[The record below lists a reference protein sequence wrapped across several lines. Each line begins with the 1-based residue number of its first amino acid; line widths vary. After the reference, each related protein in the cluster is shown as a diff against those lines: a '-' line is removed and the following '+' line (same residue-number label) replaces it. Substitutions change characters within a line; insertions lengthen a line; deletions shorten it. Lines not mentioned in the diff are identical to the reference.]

1 MIIGFVLDMILGDP
15 MEWPHIVRWYGKLIA
30 FLEKKL
36 YGMKNKRL
44 AGLLLVILVL
54 AIVAVLT
61 IGLEVVAYKIH
72 PILWLIVD
80 GILCWQCLA
89 LKSLK
94 DETLKVYKPLSEKD
108 LAGARYAVSMV
119 VGRDTEKLDEIGV
132 TKACVETIAENT
144 SDGVCAPLFY
154 MGIGTSILACLYK
167 AINTMDS
174 MIGYK
179 NEKYI
184 QFGTVA
190 AKLDDIVNYLPARLT
205 ALFMILAAR
214 LCGFDAAN
222 AWKIFRRDRYKHASP
237 NSAQTEA
244 VMAGALDIQLAGDAW
259 YFGKLHKKD
268 FIGDPIREIEIKDIR
283 NAHRLMRVTA
293 YLMFMVL
300 LVVEAVWYL
309 TVMAGR

>member
-15 MEWPHIVRWYGKLIA
+15 IQWPHIVRWYGKLIA
-30 FLEKKL
+30 FLEKYL
-36 YGMKNKRL
+36 YRLKNKRL
-44 AGLLLVILVL
+44 AGILLVILVL
-54 AIVAVLT
+54 VIVASLT
-61 IGLEVVAYKIH
+61 ITLEVVAYLIH
-72 PILWLIVD
+72 PVLWLIVD

-94 DETLKVYKPLSEKD
+94 DETLKVYKPLAEHD
-108 LAGARYAVSMV
+108 LEGARYAVSMV
-119 VGRDTEKLDEIGV
+119 VGRDTDKLDEIGV

-179 NEKYI
+179 NDRYI
-184 QFGTVA
+184 KFGTA
-190 AKLDDIVNYLPARLT
+190 AARLDDIVNFIPARLT
-205 ALFMILAAR
+205 ALFMILAAK
-214 LCGFDAAN
+214 LCKFDAAN
-222 AWKIFRRDRYKHASP
+222 AWKIFRRDRFKHASP

-244 VMAGALDIQLAGDAW
+244 VMAGALDVQLAGDAW
-259 YFGKLHKKD
+259 YFGKLHKKE
-268 FIGDPIREIEIKDIR
+268 FIGDPIREIEIKDILGS
-283 NAHRLMRVTA
+283 HRLMKVTA

-300 LVVEAVWYL
+300 LIVEAIWYL
-309 TVMAGR
+309 TVMAGK

>member
-119 VGRDTEKLDEIGV
+119 VGRDTDKLDEIGV

-184 QFGTVA
+184 QFGTAA

-244 VMAGALDIQLAGDAW
+244 VMAGALDIQLAGNAW

-268 FIGDPIREIEIKDIR
+268 FIGNPIREIEIKDIR

-293 YLMFMVL
+293 YLMFIVL

>member
-36 YGMKNKRL
+36 YRLKNKRL
-44 AGLLLVILVL
+44 AGILLVILVL
-54 AIVAVLT
+54 AIVAFLT
-61 IGLEVVAYKIH
+61 IGVEVIAYLIH
-72 PILWLIVD
+72 PVLWLIVD

-94 DETLKVYKPLSEKD
+94 DETIKVYKPLKEHD
-108 LAGARYAVSMV
+108 LEGARYAVSMV
-119 VGRDTEKLDEIGV
+119 VGRDTDKLDEIGV

-179 NEKYI
+179 NDKYI
-184 QFGTVA
+184 KFGTA
-190 AKLDDIVNYLPARLT
+190 AARLDDIVNFIPARLT

-214 LCGFDAAN
+214 MCRMDAAN
-222 AWKIFRRDRYKHASP
+222 AWKIFRRDRFKHASP

-244 VMAGALDIQLAGDAW
+244 VMAGALDVQLAGDAW
-259 YFGKLHKKD
+259 YFGELHKKE
-268 FIGDPIREIEIKDIR
+268 FIGDPIREIEIKDILR
-283 NAHRLMRVTA
+283 SHRLMKVTA

-300 LVVEAVWYL
+300 LIVEAIWYL
-309 TVMAGR
+309 TIMAGK

>member
-1 MIIGFVLDMILGDP
+1 MIIGFILDMILGDP

-36 YGMKNKRL
+36 YKMKNKRL
-44 AGLLLVILVL
+44 AGILLVIFVL
-54 AIVAVLT
+54 AIVAFLT
-61 IGLEVVAYKIH
+61 IGLEVTAYIIH
-72 PILWLIVD
+72 PLLWLIVD

-119 VGRDTEKLDEIGV
+119 VGRDTDKLDETGV

-184 QFGTVA
+184 KFGTA
-190 AKLDDIVNYLPARLT
+190 AARLDDIVNFIPARLT
-205 ALFMILAAR
+205 ALFMILAAK
-214 LCGFDAAN
+214 LCKFDAQN
-222 AWKIFRRDRYKHASP
+222 AWRIFRRDRFKHASP

-244 VMAGALDIQLAGDAW
+244 VMAGALDVQLAGDAW
-259 YFGKLHKKD
+259 YFGKLHKKE
-268 FIGDPIREIEIKDIR
+268 FIGDPIREIEIKDIL
-283 NAHRLMRVTA
+283 NAHKLMKVTA
-293 YLMFMVL
+293 YLMFAVL
-300 LVVEAVWYL
+300 LVVEAIWYL
-309 TVMAGR
+309 TVMAGK